1 MENGLPFWPQI
12 LQKLFRIFC
21 FLAAGT
27 IDAKPDKKEKSPQQS
42 EKPAN
47 VQAKKQQ
54 QQQQQKQQE
63 AAEVMDEDEE
73 KTREAIKSE
82 REAKKLAKSAAKQ
95 ASKTKTVDGEDDLK
109 PAKVEKQSG
118 EAEETGGKS
127 KAELKA
133 ERRAKQE
140 AQRAAK
146 EQQKLQTAVGQWKAD
161 EKAPLFT
168 PYLNLQSLYAIIFN
182 GLRPCLVGPRNCHHD

>member
-54 QQQQQKQQE
+54 QQQQLKQQE
-63 AAEVMDEDEE
+63 
-73 KTREAIKSE
+73 
-82 REAKKLAKSAAKQ
+82 
-95 ASKTKTVDGEDDLK
+95 VDGEDDLK

-161 EKAPLFT
+161 EKAPIFT